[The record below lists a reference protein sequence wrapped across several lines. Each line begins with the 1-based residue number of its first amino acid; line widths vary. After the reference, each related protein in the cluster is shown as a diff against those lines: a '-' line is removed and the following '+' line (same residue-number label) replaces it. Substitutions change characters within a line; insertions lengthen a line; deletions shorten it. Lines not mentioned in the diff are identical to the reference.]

1 MSATAEDLVA
11 VLRGGPA
18 GPALRVEQ
26 VLATSAADLWEAI
39 TSPGRLSRWMAGT
52 TLDGEPAV
60 GARYRIDVGDGAAT
74 TGTVTRCEP
83 PRVLE
88 ITWELAG
95 EPDSLVRAEVSA
107 QAPAEGERARLVLE
121 HRRLPANQVH
131 GHAAGWQAHLAT
143 LAAQLVGEEPPSWDG
158 TFARV
163 LPAYRAA
170 YPDLVD
176 G

>member
-1 MSATAEDLVA
+1 MA
-11 VLRGGPA
+11 VLRGGPE

-26 VLATSAADLWEAI
+26 VLATSATDLWEVI
-39 TSPGRLSRWMAGT
+39 TSPHRLSRWMADT
-52 TLDGEPAV
+52 TLDGDPAV
-60 GARYRIDVGDGAAT
+60 GARYRIDFGDGAET

-88 ITWELAG
+88 VTWELAG
-95 EPDSLVRAEVSA
+95 EPDSLVRAQVSA
-107 QAPAEGERARLVLE
+107 EASAEGERARLLLD

-143 LAAQLVGEEPPSWDG
+143 LAAQLLGDEPPSWDG

-170 YPDLVD
+170 YPDLPT

>member
-11 VLRGGPA
+11 VLRGDPD

-26 VLATSAADLWEAI
+26 VLATSADDLWEAI
-39 TSPGRLSRWMAGT
+39 TSPERLGRWMADT
-52 TLDGEPAV
+52 TLDGDPQV
-60 GARYRIDVGDGAAT
+60 GVRYRIDFGDGAET

-88 ITWELAG
+88 VTWELEG
-95 EPDSLVRAEVSA
+95 EPDSLVRVEVSA
-107 QAPAEGERARLVLE
+107 EGSAAGERARLVLD
-121 HRRLPANQVH
+121 HRRLPVNQVH

-143 LAAQLVGEEPPSWDG
+143 LAAQLLGAEPPSWDG

-170 YPDLVD
+170 YPDLAA